1 MSGSH
6 CAMFPFVLEKL
17 LNALSDWMEM
27 VRVLPQFLS
36 DATYHYH
43 ASPWGWFCQS
53 EVQCSRPKGSI
64 LVLSDHRII
73 HFLSH
78 QHTGFLV
85 FGVSYGCAVNTFS
98 NLSCGSLQLLLVA
111 SITGAILTSSL
122 TCNCAKSFPFL
133 IMNLMMLCEMFK
145 IWDIFFI
152 TKP

>member
-73 HFLSH
+73 FH
-78 QHTGFLV
+78 
-85 FGVSYGCAVNTFS
+85 TFS
-98 NLSCGSLQLLLVA
+98 ESPTHRISGFWSVLWLCCEHLLQSELWISPAPLGCFYNWCHPYLITDLQLCQIL
-111 SITGAILTSSL
+111 SIFNNEFNDAL
-122 TCNCAKSFPFL
+122 
-133 IMNLMMLCEMFK
+133 
-145 IWDIFFI
+145 
-152 TKP
+152 